1 LNPNVIGK
9 IAINVIS
16 VIKIG
21 MSASA
26 ISVMTS
32 GGIVLNVI
40 INVTKI
46 GTSAR
51 SVITIFIM
59 IVVNGDLIA

>member
-1 LNPNVIGK
+1 MIGK